1 MIKKRCIDDM
11 CLFSRLSSVYQFGT
25 INFTSKTVRGSQKRL
40 FLSNLLINWLFLSN
54 DSFQTGFSF
63 TEQRFG
69 RYKSFY
75 VSFIDY

>member
-1 MIKKRCIDDM
+1 MIKKDALMM
-11 CLFSRLSSVYQFGT
+11 CVCSKDYSQLNYFKDQRTRIFLP
-25 INFTSKTVRGSQKRL
+25 NF
-40 FLSNLLINWLFLSN
+40 LINCIFLIV
-54 DSFQTGFSF
+54 FPMIYFRLQTGFSF

>member
-1 MIKKRCIDDM
+1 MDVFVLKII
-11 CLFSRLSSVYQFGT
+11 FSVFSQLILLQRQLD
-25 INFTSKTVRGSQKRL
+25 KTRNDQRL
-40 FLSNLLINWLFLSN
+40 FLSNLLINWVFLNVLFN
-54 DSFQTGFSF
+54 DLLQTGFSF